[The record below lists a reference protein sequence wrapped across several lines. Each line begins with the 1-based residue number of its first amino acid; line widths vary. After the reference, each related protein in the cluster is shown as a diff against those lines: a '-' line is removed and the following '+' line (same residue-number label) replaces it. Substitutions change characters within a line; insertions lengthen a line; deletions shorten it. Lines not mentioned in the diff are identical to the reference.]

1 MTHAKAFAVSF
12 GWTLAFGVA
21 WLALYHIDDALF
33 RTVLTG
39 AMIGARQGVD
49 YVR

>member
-12 GWTLAFGVA
+12 GWTLAFGLA
-21 WLALYHIDDALF
+21 GLALYLIDDVMF
-33 RTVLTG
+33 RTVFTS

-49 YVR
+49 YVK